1 MASLVD
7 DRAYLRDRPRARIV
21 VTATQHP
28 IVPATPP
35 GPVAPAGSAGRRVG
49 GRYEVL
55 ESLGEGGAGAVYRA
69 IDLSTGT
76 ELALKRLRAHTST
89 DHDASLRFR
98 KEFHTLARLKHPRI
112 VEVYDYAVD
121 EDGPY
126 YTMELLEGAEL
137 RSLAPADPAQ
147 ACRWLR
153 DVASALAFLHARRLL
168 HRDIAGRNVRC
179 TRDGR
184 AKLIDFGALSTMGY
198 STQIVGTP
206 PFIAPE
212 SLRGRPLDHRADLFG
227 LGALAYWLLTARHA
241 YPARELSDLL
251 QSWQH
256 SPPAPS
262 VISPSVP
269 PALDELVLS
278 LLSIDPL
285 ARPASAAEVIDRLTA
300 IGNLE
305 NAEEDAVAHSYLQS
319 VALVGRTMEMEKLR
333 RRIKVCVQRRR
344 GQSVLVEAPSGTG
357 KSRLLR
363 EVALEAQLAGATVL
377 TADAGTVRGGAYALA
392 RQLVQNLLEAQPEVA
407 METLPSHAHVLARV
421 VPEIALALGH
431 IPQGQS
437 IGDPREEHARI
448 QSEFVAWI
456 LDVAEREPLVLLID
470 DIQLADEGS
479 TSMLASL
486 SHAVRGK
493 RLLLVSALRTDQAP
507 VAEAPIAVL
516 RDVSRRLR
524 LRGLDAAE
532 VKELVRASFGE
543 VRYGDRL
550 AEWMHRM
557 TGGNPLLFTEL
568 ARHLVDREVIRY
580 VGGMWVMPQAIA
592 LDDVPRGLP
601 AAMDARIRSLTPDG
615 RELAEVL
622 SVHGGEIPLELCVL
636 LADSDDA
643 EEVFA
648 SLDELVYAEVLIGS
662 VHGYRF
668 RHNGLREALLRN
680 LDDKRRRELHLR
692 VGAALSNGRRIP
704 AEREVEVGWHF
715 LHGGDPKR
723 AMTLLD
729 RGARRLLE
737 AHAFADA
744 IAPLEAVLRIQEELP
759 SDPNA
764 RLELQYALV
773 LAGYMSQRS
782 LLVRYANS
790 TITASAKLSGL
801 SLASRLSRI
810 LGTHLAFVIGLG
822 WAGLRRAFRG
832 KARGLPRLR
841 DALRMYVMS
850 TTLAIAAATA
860 EFDVMRIREL
870 TDRLRPIAIS
880 RRSIPYAA
888 LKFAEM
894 LEDFLC
900 GRHAFMRE
908 QAEEIYTI
916 VRNERLDELDR
927 KLLEGGAR
935 TLLACVPAA
944 DGDPACLAEAAALER
959 SGLRVFQVAALQVRA
974 YHHLCRG
981 EFDAARAVQA
991 DHEVLAL
998 QLGNAWQMQT
1008 WRATTEA
1015 VAYGLVR
1022 DVIGLKRSID
1032 ELSRLVE
1039 EEGFARFIPNLLL
1052 AKGEY
1057 HRERGELHES
1067 RSALE
1072 RALERMPRDQ
1082 SVYREVTLAAY
1093 AETLFALS
1101 DLDRA
1106 EAVAKE
1112 TIADSQTRNRLHAA
1126 LRSGRILAL
1135 VEAARGDFA
1144 GAATRL
1150 EALIARAT
1158 DVGNPAACGTLHEAR
1173 ARVALLQR
1181 DHVLYRRHLERT
1193 EHWFRQTKNPLLIA
1207 RYERLAKS
1215 GTVDVLVDS
1224 PLRHADAIST
1234 VRDDAL
1240 GSLRVVLARYKD
1252 RVERAR
1258 RALQVVV
1265 DAAMAASGFVLLGE
1279 GVKELLVLDAADA
1292 RRPPE
1297 TAIEH
1302 LRRAIARSRTSHS
1315 DASDTLSADSQ
1326 EASDIADRAYQPIAM
1341 VARDGSY
1348 AIGISLRKGARPL
1361 RAIDPHLLEVIT
1373 ESFADLAPAPA
1384 KATLE
1389 PEPA

>member
-1 MASLVD
+1 MPS
-7 DRAYLRDRPRARIV
+7 R
-21 VTATQHP
+21 
-28 IVPATPP
+28 
-35 GPVAPAGSAGRRVG
+35 PVAPSAPAGQRVG
-49 GRYEVL
+49 GRYDIL
-55 ESLGEGGAGAVYRA
+55 EPLGEGGAGAVYRA
-69 IDLSTGT
+69 ADLSTGT
-76 ELALKRLRAHTST
+76 ELALKRLRAHAST

-98 KEFHTLARLKHPRI
+98 KEFHTLAGLRHPRI

-121 EDGPY
+121 EHGPY

-137 RSLAPADPAQ
+137 RGLAPAEAVD
-147 ACRWLR
+147 ACRLLR

-212 SLRGRPLDHRADLFG
+212 SMRGLPLDQRADLFG

-256 SPPAPS
+256 SPAPPSS
-262 VISPSVP
+262 VNATVP

-305 NAEEDAVAHSYLQS
+305 SSEDHAVAHAYLQS
-319 VALVGRTMEMEKLR
+319 VALVGRTMEMEKLK
-333 RRIKVCVQRRR
+333 RRIKLCVQRRR
-344 GQSVLVEAPSGTG
+344 GQSILIEAPSGTG

-392 RQLVQNLLEAQPEVA
+392 RQLVQHLLEAQPEIA
-407 METLPSHAHVLARV
+407 MDTLPSRAPVLARV

-431 IPQGQS
+431 IPAGAG

-456 LDVAEREPLVLLID
+456 LDVTEREPLVILID

-479 TSMLASL
+479 ASMLASL
-486 SHAVRGK
+486 SHAIRNK

-507 VAEAPIAVL
+507 TAEAPIGIL

-532 VKELVRASFGE
+532 VRELVRASFGE

-557 TGGNPLLFTEL
+557 TGGNPLLCTEL
-568 ARHLVDREVIRY
+568 ARHLVDREVVRY
-580 VGGMWVMPQAIA
+580 VGGMWVIPQAIA
-592 LDDVPRGLP
+592 VDDVPRGLP
-601 AAMDARIRSLTPDG
+601 AAMDARIRSLTPSA

-636 LADSDDA
+636 LADSDVA
-643 EEVFA
+643 EDVFA
-648 SLDELVYAEVLIGS
+648 SLDELVFAEVLVGS

-680 LDDKRRRELHLR
+680 LDEARRRELHLR
-692 VGAALSNGRRIP
+692 VGAALSEGRHIP

-715 LHGGDPKR
+715 LHGGDPTR
-723 AMTLLD
+723 AVRLLE
-729 RGARRLLE
+729 RGARRLVE

-744 IAPLEAVLRIQEELP
+744 VAPLEAVLQVYDDVP
-759 SDPNA
+759 SDPKE
-764 RLELQYALV
+764 RLTLQYSLV

-782 LLVRYANS
+782 LVLRYANP
-790 TITASAKLSGL
+790 TIASAARYSGL
-801 SLASRLSRI
+801 ALASRLSRV
-810 LGTHLAFVIGLG
+810 LGTHVAFVIGLG
-822 WAGLRRAFRG
+822 WASLRRALSPKR
-832 KARGLPRLR
+832 RSLPGLR

-860 EFDVMRIREL
+860 ELDVGRIREL
-870 TDRLRPIAIS
+870 TDRLRPIAVS
-880 RRSIPYAA
+880 RRSIPFAA

-894 LEDFLC
+894 IEDFLC
-900 GRHAFMRE
+900 GRHAFMRK
-908 QAEEIYTI
+908 QAEEIYDI
-916 VRNERLDELDR
+916 ARNDRLDALDR
-927 KLLEGGAR
+927 MLLEGGAR
-935 TLLACVPAA
+935 TLVACVPAA
-944 DGDPACLAEAAALER
+944 DGDPACLAEAATLER

-974 YHHLCRG
+974 YYHLCRG

-991 DHEVLAL
+991 DHEILSL

-1022 DVIGLKRSID
+1022 DVIGLKRSIE

-1039 EEGFARFIPNLLL
+1039 EEGYARFIPNLLL

-1057 HRERGELHES
+1057 HRERGELRES
-1067 RSALE
+1067 KTALE
-1072 RALERMPRDQ
+1072 RALERMPRGQ
-1082 SVYREVTLAAY
+1082 SVYREVTMAAY
-1093 AETLFALS
+1093 CETLYALAE
-1101 DLDRA
+1101 LDRA
-1106 EAVAKE
+1106 EQVAHE
-1112 TIADSQTRNRLHAA
+1112 TIAESQVRDRLHAE
-1126 LRSGRILAL
+1126 LRSGRVLAL
-1135 VEAARGDFA
+1135 CEAARGDVS
-1144 GAATRL
+1144 AA
-1150 EALIARAT
+1150 IARLDELIRRAT
-1158 DVGNPAACGTLHEAR
+1158 AIGNPATCGTLHEAR
-1173 ARVALLQR
+1173 ARLALLER
-1181 DHVLYRRHLERT
+1181 DNLGYRKHLDHTER
-1193 EHWFRQTKNPLLIA
+1193 WFRQTKNPLLVA
-1207 RYERLAKS
+1207 RFERLSKS
-1215 GTVDVLVDS
+1215 GSTNALVES
-1224 PLRHADAIST
+1224 PLRNADAIST

-1240 GSLRVVLARYKD
+1240 GSLRVVLAQCKD
-1252 RVERAR
+1252 RGERAR

-1265 DAAMAASGFVLLGE
+1265 DATMASSGFALLGE
-1279 GVKELLVLDAADA
+1279 GATEVLVLDAEGARPLDA
-1292 RRPPE
+1292 
-1297 TAIEH
+1297 ALEH
-1302 LRRAIARSRTSHS
+1302 LRRTIARSRTSHS
-1315 DASDTLSADSQ
+1315 DTGDTLSADSQ
-1326 EASDIADRAYQPIAM
+1326 EASDLDERAYHPM
-1341 VARDGSY
+1341 TLVAPNGTVV
-1348 AIGISLRKGARPL
+1348 GGVSLRKGARPL

-1373 ESFADLAPAPA
+1373 DSLAE
-1384 KATLE
+1384 LE
-1389 PEPA
+1389 PVARPAALEPA